1 MKKGFFLTI
10 LLFLMNCTA
19 IDIDYNKSDIINE
32 VNIVQNEI
40 ISLAKINNKK
50 KIKNIFSPTFKNN
63 ILLSFLE
70 EYDIS
75 YINIL
80 FSNNIQ
86 VISKDRASSL
96 MLLNYAN
103 DTTYFLIEWIKKND
117 EWKIYDVVEKK

>member
-19 IDIDYNKSDIINE
+19 IDIDYNKSDIVNE

-40 ISLAKINNKK
+40 VSLAKINNKK

>member
-19 IDIDYNKSDIINE
+19 IDIDYNKSDIVNE

-40 ISLAKINNKK
+40 VSLAKINNKK

-63 ILLSFLE
+63 ILLSLLE

-103 DTTYFLIEWIKKND
+103 DTTYFLIEWIKKKD

>member
-19 IDIDYNKSDIINE
+19 IDIDYNKSDIVNE

-75 YINIL
+75 YINII

-96 MLLNYAN
+96 MLLNYTN